1 MASEYLKW
9 KYRDVQPDTPVEL
22 TKKQRRRNWWHY
34 HKWHVGIGVI
44 VILIIGNLVWH
55 AVTQVHPD
63 CRIAYVGAY
72 PLSEE
77 EAAAWESRLSA
88 LGADFNGDGKVVVRL
103 NQYPTGGSGDD
114 LMYAAASNVK
124 LVADLDSCES
134 YFFMLEDPEGF
145 QADYEVLQGDWF
157 PVENGLFLARR
168 ELWEDRTAQYMDEC
182 GALWAALREEAA
194 S

>member
-9 KYRDVQPDTPVEL
+9 KYRDVQPDAPVER

-44 VILIIGNLVWH
+44 AVLIAGNLVWH
-55 AVTQVHPD
+55 AATQVHPD
-63 CRIAYVGAY
+63 YQIAYVGAY
-72 PLSEE
+72 PLPEE

-88 LGADFNGDGKVVVRL
+88 LGADCSGDGKVVVRL
-103 NQYPTGGSGDD
+103 NQYPSGGSGDD

-134 YFFMLEDPEGF
+134 YFFLLEDPEGF
-145 QADYEVLQGDWF
+145 QTDYEILQADWF

-168 ELWEDRTAQYMDEC
+168 EFWEDRTVQYRDEC
-182 GALWAALREEAA
+182 DALWTMLSKEADL
-194 S
+194 

>member
-9 KYRDVQPDTPVEL
+9 KYRDVQPDAPVEL

-44 VILIIGNLVWH
+44 AVLIAGNLVWH
-55 AVTQVHPD
+55 AATQVHPD
-63 CRIAYVGAY
+63 YQIAYVGAY
-72 PLSEE
+72 PLPEE

-88 LGADFNGDGKVVVRL
+88 LGVDCNGDGKVVIQL
-103 NQYPTGGSGDD
+103 NQYPSGGDGDD

-124 LVADLDSCES
+124 LMADLDSCES
-134 YFFMLEDPEGF
+134 YFFLLEDPEGF
-145 QADYEVLQGDWF
+145 QTDYQVLQEDWF

-168 ELWEDRTAQYMDEC
+168 EFWEDRTVQYRDEC
-182 GALWAALREEAA
+182 GALWTALCKEAA